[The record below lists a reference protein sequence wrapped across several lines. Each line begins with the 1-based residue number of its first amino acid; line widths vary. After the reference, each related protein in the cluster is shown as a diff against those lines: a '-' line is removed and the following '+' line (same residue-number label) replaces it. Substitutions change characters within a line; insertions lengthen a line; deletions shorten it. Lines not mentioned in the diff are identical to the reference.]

1 MARVNVSV
9 VDNNNVT
16 LRVVPPASNII
27 ELNRGIVGPQGPSGE
42 SNIGGYPINIA
53 TAPQDYNALM
63 FVSGA
68 WTNVPQTEITDG
80 GNF

>member
-1 MARVNVSV
+1 MARVNVAVIDS
-9 VDNNNVT
+9 NNVNLQVT
-16 LRVVPPASNII
+16 PTPNNVI
-27 ELNRGIVGPQGPSGE
+27 ELNRGIVGPPGAPGE

-53 TAPQDYNALM
+53 TAPQNYDALM
-63 FVSGA
+63 FLSGA